1 MPKRMND
8 DDVMNYVYG
17 KLFGDLDGIES
28 HALFD
33 ENEGTKGMHEIEGTA
48 MNAEPE
54 EKGSG
59 GVKMTIEPLM
69 ASVAETGKM
78 SSGDDDKEDED
89 EKDRL
94 KGIGGM
100 SSLMAQLHGSR

>member
-1 MPKRMND
+1 MVKRMSD

-33 ENEGTKGMHEIEGTA
+33 EDEKGLTPNDDVVS
-48 MNAEPE
+48 NAEPAS
-54 EKGSG
+54 KSAG
-59 GVKMTIEPLM
+59 GMEITIRPLM
-69 ASVAETGKM
+69 ADAQEGGKPEELDEE
-78 SSGDDDKEDED
+78 DDEDED
-89 EKDRL
+89 DEDRL

-100 SSLMAQLHGSR
+100 SPLMAQLHGNR